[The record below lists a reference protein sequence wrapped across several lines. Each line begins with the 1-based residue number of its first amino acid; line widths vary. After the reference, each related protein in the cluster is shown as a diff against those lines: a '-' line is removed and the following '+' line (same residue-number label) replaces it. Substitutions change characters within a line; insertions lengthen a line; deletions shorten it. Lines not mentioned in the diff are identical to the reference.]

1 MATLQAR
8 VNSTDEW
15 FDLPEPAYNG
25 FGTNIQMISSA
36 DSGRDNNDGLMHID
50 KVADKR
56 KFELTY
62 KNVWR
67 ETIVPII
74 NLVSHPFFQ
83 IKCQDDLTGQTY
95 TGTFYAGDRNA
106 TVYSNVLGANH
117 NRVLYSQ
124 FTVNFIER

>member
-1 MATLQAR
+1 MATLYGK
-8 VNSTDEW
+8 VNANDEW
-15 FDLPEPAYNG
+15 FALPEPAYNG
-25 FGTNIQMISSA
+25 LGSSIQMISSA
-36 DSGRDNNDGLMHID
+36 ESGRDNNDGLMHID

-74 NLVSHPFFQ
+74 NLVSHPFFY
-83 IKCQDDLTGQTY
+83 IKCKDDLTGTWY
-95 TGTFYAGDRNA
+95 EGVFYAGDRNA
-106 TVYSNVLGANH
+106 TVYSNVMGKDH
-117 NRVLYSQ
+117 DKVLYST